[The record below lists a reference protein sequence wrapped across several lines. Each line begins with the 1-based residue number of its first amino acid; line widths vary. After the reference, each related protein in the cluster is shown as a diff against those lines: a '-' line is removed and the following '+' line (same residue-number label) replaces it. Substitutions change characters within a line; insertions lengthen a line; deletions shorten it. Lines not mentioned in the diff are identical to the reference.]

1 MISLV
6 LIVNGLLLFAQVF
19 FFNKNE
25 NWKVITNHI
34 HKHRIN
40 FFPCSLA
47 VIKQDFQQRSLILS
61 FFFGV
66 HSVVLS
72 QHPLFRCRRRPGAEI
87 HYVSGRWWTPGVI
100 NLLGT
105 VSISGGASSIP
116 KKVTTVVWLGF
127 LWQSWWS
134 LFFCYSQFQLRAS
147 LIKLYGVLDL
157 RTLCIF
163 YWNS

>member
-61 FFFGV
+61 FFF
-66 HSVVLS
+66 LR
-72 QHPLFRCRRRPGAEI
+72 PLCRL
-87 HYVSGRWWTPGVI
+87 VSTP
-100 NLLGT
+100 
-105 VSISGGASSIP
+105 
-116 KKVTTVVWLGF
+116 
-127 LWQSWWS
+127 
-134 LFFCYSQFQLRAS
+134 
-147 LIKLYGVLDL
+147 
-157 RTLCIF
+157 TLPLPPPSRS
-163 YWNS
+163 WNSLRFWPLMDTGGHKFTWHGLHFRRSQQHSKEGHDRCVVGFFMAKLVESFFFFATLSFSCGLR